1 MKKVLFIASI
11 VLLYISPLIV
21 QSQEKKAGPY
31 DFKGDR
37 LGMSIQD
44 FNAAHYH
51 LIKQFGNTYLEPPP
65 SCSKQIIDGYT
76 LCQYDSSI
84 GGISTS
90 VEVLFTDGVL
100 TAINLR
106 FSRIAANLTLF
117 TDGLTAKYG
126 TPTTSLISAAQG
138 VSPSGIV
145 LFWENES
152 SVVEFQQN
160 HCGFELPNHLEV
172 ERWGF
177 DMAEASRGVYCDDA
191 KSDRISLG
199 LSRVFFVYKPLANL
213 LSSRVREA
221 VQKAVDKTKSDF

>member
-117 TDGLTAKYG
+117 TDVPHLSSPRRLSVRNCPVLGERKFG
-126 TPTTSLISAAQG
+126 RGISA
-138 VSPSGIV
+138 
-145 LFWENES
+145 E
-152 SVVEFQQN
+152 
-160 HCGFELPNHLEV
+160 
-172 ERWGF
+172 
-177 DMAEASRGVYCDDA
+177 
-191 KSDRISLG
+191 
-199 LSRVFFVYKPLANL
+199 PLWL
-213 LSSRVREA
+213 
-221 VQKAVDKTKSDF
+221 